1 MNALATVGGVVYLSN
16 GQSVV
21 DVSYMLDGLDDSD
34 IAKLTPEEIVRGH
47 ASVAD
52 MYGGKDGEGEMVSE
66 DDIQQAINA
75 LTKIIAD
82 R

>member
-1 MNALATVGGVVYLSN
+1 MNVLATFGGFVYLSD

-34 IAKLTPEEIVRGH
+34 IAKMTPEEIVRGH
-47 ASVAD
+47 ASVAQ

-66 DDIQQAINA
+66 EDVQQAIDA